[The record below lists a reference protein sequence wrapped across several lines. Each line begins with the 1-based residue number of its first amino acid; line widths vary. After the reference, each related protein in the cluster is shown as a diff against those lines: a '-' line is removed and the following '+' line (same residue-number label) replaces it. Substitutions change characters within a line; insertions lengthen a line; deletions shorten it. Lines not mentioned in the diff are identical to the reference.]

1 MDDIDLRIIQELVPN
16 SRVTYRELADKLR
29 VSANSAHKRVQ
40 NMVEQRIIQQF
51 TLRLTPAAVPQ
62 VWVRVCGVSATTLM
76 DETVKRLGQNQHTS
90 MVAVSSNN
98 SFHVVGVLR
107 DVSELNRYVNFV
119 IRTGEISDP
128 TVRLLNLPRLQS
140 REKIS
145 LTDTDYKIIAALQ
158 DNCRKQIVDVAR
170 ELDLSA
176 KTVRR
181 RLERMEAAEL
191 ICYEV
196 RFDHGLLGGIFTLLD
211 LYLLPG
217 ADNRDAVA
225 LIRNK
230 YSKNLMELRT
240 FSTLPNDITIDVWTK
255 TTAELKELQDALQ
268 KEGYFEKVV
277 PILVYKVYR
286 FDTWLDQQIRDK
298 ASGDRKAT

>member
-1 MDDIDLRIIQELVPN
+1 MDDIDLRIIQELVSN
-16 SRVTYRELADKLR
+16 SRVTYRELADKLG

-40 NMVEQRIIQQF
+40 NMLEQGIIQQF
-51 TLRLTPAAVPQ
+51 TLRPTPATVPQ
-62 VWVRVCGVSATTLM
+62 VWVRVCGISATTLM
-76 DETVKRLGQNQHTS
+76 DETVKQLGKNPNTS

-98 SFHVVGVLR
+98 SFHVVGALR

-119 IRTGEISDP
+119 IRTGEISNP
-128 TVRLLNLPRLQS
+128 TVRLLNLPRLQGGA
-140 REKIS
+140 KVL
-145 LTDTDYKIIAALQ
+145 LTEMDYKIIASLQ
-158 DNCRKQIVDVAR
+158 ENCRKQIVDIAK
-170 ELDLSA
+170 ELDISA

-181 RLERMEAAEL
+181 RLERMEAGEL
-191 ICYEV
+191 ICYET

-217 ADNRDAVA
+217 VDTKEAVP

-255 TTAELKELQDALQ
+255 TTTELKALQDSLQ
-268 KEGYFEKVV
+268 NEGHFEKIV

-286 FDTWLDQQIRDK
+286 FDTWLDQYIREK
-298 ASGDRKAT
+298 ASV